1 MGTPNYP
8 RDFTDDV
15 RDLRAARTAALT
27 AGQSR
32 APYAQA
38 SRGLILP
45 DLPTDP
51 PAPASGVIFYAKA
64 GRLYYR
70 SATTGAVYGP
80 L

>member
-15 RDLRAARTAALT
+15 RDLRVARTAALT

-32 APYAQA
+32 VPYEQA
-38 SRGLILP
+38 SQGLILP

-51 PAPASGVIFYAKA
+51 PAPASGVRLYAKD

-70 SATTGAVYGP
+70 ASGGTVYGP

>member
-15 RDLRAARTAALT
+15 RDLRVARTDALT

-32 APYAQA
+32 VPYARA
-38 SRGLILP
+38 SQGLILP
-45 DLPTDP
+45 DLPADP
-51 PAPASGVIFYAKA
+51 PAPASGVRLYAKA

-70 SATTGAVYGP
+70 SADGPVYGP